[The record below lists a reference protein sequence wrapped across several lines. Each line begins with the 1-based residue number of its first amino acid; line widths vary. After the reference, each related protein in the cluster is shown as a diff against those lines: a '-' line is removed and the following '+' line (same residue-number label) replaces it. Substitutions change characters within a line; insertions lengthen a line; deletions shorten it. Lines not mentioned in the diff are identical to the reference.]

1 MSDTIQ
7 LSHKEEFKNW
17 MREFKSHDDST
28 ITTRVNN
35 VERIEHAYGSLADQW
50 KKDRFESLFDQ
61 LKYSKTDELLKRK
74 YTGPLEI
81 NGDLYNNLATYRA
94 ALQLYSAF
102 LSAQKLEKFG
112 YPFGDIGEKVH
123 IALERLN
130 STCKKKKS
138 YKQKE
143 VKELI
148 ISPLVNY
155 LNDELSTL
163 GYKFSTETVATIN
176 NDKKQSTD
184 RYDIYGEAI
193 GKPIIII
200 EVDTHRADQVAK
212 KVVSRLSFNLD
223 AEVLY
228 VALVYPNNHQ
238 NKNAEKKECMKYFRL
253 ANDLFSIFTA
263 PQKHFV
269 SHWLFK

>member
-1 MSDTIQ
+1 M
-7 LSHKEEFKNW
+7 
-17 MREFKSHDDST
+17 
-28 ITTRVNN
+28 
-35 VERIEHAYGSLADQW
+35 
-50 KKDRFESLFDQ
+50 
-61 LKYSKTDELLKRK
+61 
-74 YTGPLEI
+74 
-81 NGDLYNNLATYRA
+81 
-94 ALQLYSAF
+94 
-102 LSAQKLEKFG
+102 
-112 YPFGDIGEKVH
+112 H

-155 LNDELSTL
+155 LNEELLTL

-212 KVVSRLSFNLD
+212 KSCITIV
-223 AEVLY
+223 
-228 VALVYPNNHQ
+228 
-238 NKNAEKKECMKYFRL
+238 
-253 ANDLFSIFTA
+253 I
-263 PQKHFV
+263 
-269 SHWLFK
+269 